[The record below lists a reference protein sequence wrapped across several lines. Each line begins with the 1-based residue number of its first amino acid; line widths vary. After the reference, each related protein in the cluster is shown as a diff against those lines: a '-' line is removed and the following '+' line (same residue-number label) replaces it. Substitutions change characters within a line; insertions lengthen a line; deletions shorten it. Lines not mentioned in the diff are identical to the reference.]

1 MDSARRIEGKMTDC
15 AQADFYSLRQK
26 MTRQPLD
33 KVHSTFAR
41 NVSHELRTPLTIIC
55 GYAEMLSN
63 GEMGELNTDQQCA
76 VKMIAD
82 RARILHKL
90 IERIEVLLAIEANM
104 TALLPLTFAEIVSQA
119 LEGKHAAAAQ
129 AGITLETRFEPDIPF
144 VWGDPQQLRQAVECL
159 IENALKFTPRGGQ
172 VSVQVYTES
181 DRVCLAV
188 TDTGIGMSPQE
199 LAHVLDGF
207 YQADGSTTRR
217 YGGLGLGLTI
227 VKAVV
232 AEHGGMIQIESSP
245 GQGSRFVVSFPALQA
260 DSPADSS
267 LPQPARWLPWSTNAG
282 VAGQQ

>member
-1 MDSARRIEGKMTDC
+1 MDSARRIEGKMADC
-15 AQADFYSLRQK
+15 AQASFYSLRQK

-33 KVHSTFAR
+33 EIHSTFAR

-63 GEMGELNTDQQCA
+63 GDMGELNVEQQCA
-76 VKMIAD
+76 VEIIAD
-82 RARILHKL
+82 RARMLRKL
-90 IERIEVLLAIEANM
+90 IERIEVLLAIEAGM
-104 TALLPLTFAEIVSQA
+104 TALLPLAFAELVAQA
-119 LEGKHAAAAQ
+119 LEGKYTMAAQ

-144 VWGDPQQLRQAVECL
+144 VWGDPQQLHQAVECL
-159 IENALKFTPRGGQ
+159 IENALKFTPSGEQ
-172 VSVQVYTES
+172 VSVQLYAEP

-207 YQADGSTTRR
+207 YQANSSTTRR

-232 AEHGGMIQIESSP
+232 AEHGGTIQIESSP
-245 GQGSRFVVSFPALQA
+245 GQGSRFVISFPALQA

-267 LPQPARWLPWSTNAG
+267 LPQPARWLPWSTNTG
-282 VAGQQ
+282 VAGQ